1 MESAALAEAPAA
13 AIPILKPGFTALS
26 NALIDSGLL
35 SQLKPT
41 ELALFLILSRFSTG
55 FLRLRAI
62 IGESKLLELTGASP
76 STLYE
81 AKKGLVQRG
90 LITISHTRAG
100 RCCYTLAKHL
110 QPVLAEGEVPE
121 PVAKPTWSKP
131 SGQPS
136 LLPSRESESIKSSK
150 KSIDHHSTSSQ
161 HRSQNDDNLLRICS
175 ESGGA
180 GSQATERLSVAP
192 QGLLVAQLKQ
202 MGVNEIMA
210 YRLVKTASEE
220 VVRNAL
226 ARVKTLQTSNPA
238 GYLVSEI
245 NRGGYQT
252 KPDSTKAIR
261 QIHRE
266 IHEKR
271 LLERQLEQ
279 KHHDAAQTRA
289 EQLWQ
294 AFAELSPERQ
304 ADVRERVHKQALQE
318 GFTRIPGWSEEHPAW
333 RGLVQEAMSRA
344 ETSKDLRTSET
355 TEIRGHTLDSKS

>member
-41 ELALFLILSRFSTG
+41 ELALFLILCRFSTG

-90 LITISHTRAG
+90 LIAISHTRAG

-110 QPVLAEGEVPE
+110 QPVLGEGESPE
-121 PVAKPTWSKP
+121 PVAKPTWAKP

-150 KSIDHHSTSSQ
+150 KSIDHHSPSSQ
-161 HRSQNDDNLLRICS
+161 HNSQNDDDLLRICS
-175 ESGGA
+175 ETGGA
-180 GSQATERLSVAP
+180 VERPSAGP

-202 MGVNEIMA
+202 LGVNEIMA
-210 YRLVKTASEE
+210 HRLVKTASEE

-245 NRGGYQT
+245 SRGGYQT

-261 QIHRE
+261 QVHRE

-294 AFAELSPERQ
+294 AFAQLSPERQ

-333 RGLVQEAMSRA
+333 RGLVQETMSRA
-344 ETSKDLRTSET
+344 ETSRELRTSET

>member
-41 ELALFLILSRFSTG
+41 ELALFLILCRFSTG

-150 KSIDHHSTSSQ
+150 KFIDHHNPSNQ
-161 HRSQNDDNLLRICS
+161 HHSQNDDDLLRICS
-175 ESGGA
+175 ERVGENTVERPSA
-180 GSQATERLSVAP
+180 GP
-192 QGLLVAQLKQ
+192 QGLLVTQLKQ

-210 YRLVKTASEE
+210 HRLMKTASEE

-226 ARVKTLQTSNPA
+226 NRVKTLQTSNPA

-245 NRGGYQT
+245 SRGGYQT
-252 KPDSTKAIR
+252 RPDSTKAIR
-261 QIHRE
+261 QVHRE

-279 KHHDAAQTRA
+279 KHHDAAQARA

-304 ADVRERVHKQALQE
+304 ADVREQIHKQALQE

-344 ETSKDLRTSET
+344 ETSRDLRTSET